1 MIRYV
6 YIHRANTF
14 APAAG
19 DTLVRVARY
28 PEQGEIAHRFHEYGD
43 GTYVLTKS
51 PAVLEKKCQ
60 SDPSRIIEQVSD
72 NERPEHDPFQI
83 AHMGQKEGG
92 HK

>member
-28 PEQGEIAHRFHEYGD
+28 PEQGEIAHRFHEYG
-43 GTYVLTKS
+43 GVTYGLTRSPVVL
-51 PAVLEKKCQ
+51 
-60 SDPSRIIEQVSD
+60 
-72 NERPEHDPFQI
+72 
-83 AHMGQKEGG
+83 
-92 HK
+92 